1 MGRPSKENPKKPYSI
16 MLNPEIVKHID
27 EIAKNAGLSRSELM
41 VNLMI
46 LGLDFAKIYDA
57 FGITSAVGISRKL
70 VKKIQE
76 WKSEG
81 KIIFN
86 NEDEFKIIDTEKK

>member
-1 MGRPSKENPKKPYSI
+1 MGRPSKENPKKQYTI
-16 MLNPEIVKHID
+16 MLDPKVVKRID
-27 EIAKNAGLSRSELM
+27 IIAKNSHMSRSELM
-41 VNLMI
+41 SNLML
-46 LGLDFAKIYDA
+46 LGLDFAKIYDV

-70 VKKIQE
+70 IEKIQE

-86 NEDEFKIIDTEKK
+86 NEDEFKIVDTEK